1 MSDSSPAPVP
11 AQDPST
17 SSGDGP
23 SGPGEGLEWRRVHP
37 VTPFVRGWAIIVAL
51 LFVVAQQ
58 SFDGIPYGEIV
69 DDLARIWWVLALG
82 VLGVLLL
89 VFGFAALAWRMTSYA
104 VDDDAAHLRKGIL
117 FRQQRH
123 ARLDR
128 LQAVDVR
135 QPLLARIFGLAE
147 LTLEVAGGTDSAVAI
162 GFLRL
167 DEATALRADLLARAA
182 GVKARRAAGASTAR
196 TVDGATGTVARPGTG
211 AGTDDGAGP
220 GAESATSS
228 AAPVDGTAPGGVPT
242 EAADLSTV
250 PAVPVEAPEN
260 QVYEVPPGRLV
271 ASLIRLPAVWI
282 ILLVLVLV
290 GLGVA
295 ATRNFGILFSLLP
308 GLLGVATF
316 LFNRFAG
323 EFGFRAAVSPDGIR
337 LRHGLLETRAQTIPP
352 GRVQAI
358 ELTQGIWWRGK
369 DWWRIK
375 VNVAGYGIEGN
386 DTQSVL
392 LPVGTRQE
400 ALTALW
406 LVLPDLGTQDPAALV
421 DEGLTGDSRTDASF
435 TTSPRRARV
444 LDPLTWRRNGFV
456 VTDRALLLRGGRLT
470 RRLAVVPHE
479 RTQSLGVEQG
489 PWQRRRGVASFT
501 VHSTPGPIS
510 PAVYHLDAPDAA
522 RLIAEQAV
530 RARTARAQQTPERWM
545 ETVAAVAAARP
556 DAQPD
561 TQQGSGP
568 ADGAAQPGTTPA
580 RREDDA

>member
-1 MSDSSPAPVP
+1 MSDSGPAPVP
-11 AQDPST
+11 AQHPPE
-17 SSGDGP
+17 SSGPAP
-23 SGPGEGLEWRRVHP
+23 SSEGLEWRRVHP

-58 SFDGIPYGEIV
+58 SFDGVPYGEIV
-69 DDLARIWWVLALG
+69 DDLARIWWVFALG

-167 DEATALRADLLARAA
+167 DDATALRADLLARAA
-182 GVKARRAAGASTAR
+182 GVRARRAGGAP
-196 TVDGATGTVARPGTG
+196 TGT
-211 AGTDDGAGP
+211 AG
-220 GAESATSS
+220 
-228 AAPVDGTAPGGVPT
+228 
-242 EAADLSTV
+242 TV
-250 PAVPVEAPEN
+250 PAEPAAPGSGAPGPDAQQPDVPWVEPGTPDAGGAPQEPAPVAAVEAPEN
-260 QVYEVPPGRLV
+260 QVYEVPPGRLL
-271 ASLIRLPAVWI
+271 ASLVRLPAVWI
-282 ILLVLVLV
+282 SLLLLL
-290 GLGVA
+290 GLGVTVA
-295 ATRNFGILFSLLP
+295 VTRNFGVLFSMLP
-308 GLLGVATF
+308 ALFGVGTF

-358 ELTQGIWWRGK
+358 QLTQGFWWRGK

-375 VNVAGYGIEGN
+375 VNVAGYGVEG
-386 DTQSVL
+386 TEGVQSVL

-400 ALTALW
+400 ALTAMW
-406 LVLPDLGTQDPAALV
+406 LVLPDLGTDDPAALV
-421 DEGLTGDSRTDASF
+421 DEGLTGDARTDRTF
-435 TTSPRRARV
+435 TTSPRRALI
-444 LDPLTWRRNGFV
+444 LDPLTWRRNGFA
-456 VTDRALLLRGGRLT
+456 VTERALLLRGGRLT
-470 RRLAVVPHE
+470 RRLIVVPHE
-479 RTQSLGVEQG
+479 RTQSLGLEQG

-510 PAVYHLDAPDAA
+510 PAVHHLDAPDAA
-522 RLIAEQAV
+522 RLIDEQAE
-530 RARTARAQQTPERWM
+530 RARTARSHQTPERWM

-556 DAQPD
+556 DGPSD
-561 TQQGSGP
+561 TRTGARADAPSDARPAPGP
-568 ADGAAQPGTTPA
+568 APA
-580 RREDDA
+580 RPEEDA

>member
-1 MSDSSPAPVP
+1 MSD
-11 AQDPST
+11 Q
-17 SSGDGP
+17 
-23 SGPGEGLEWRRVHP
+23 EWHRVHP
-37 VTPFVRGWAIIVAL
+37 VTPFVRGWAVIVAL
-51 LFVVAQQ
+51 LFIVTQQ
-58 SFDGIPYGEIV
+58 SFDGVPYGEIV
-69 DDLARIWWVLALG
+69 DDLARLWWVLALG
-82 VLGVLLL
+82 VFAVLVI
-89 VFGFAALAWRMTSYA
+89 VFGYAALAWRMTSYA

-167 DEATALRADLLARAA
+167 DDATELRADLLARAA
-182 GVKARRAAGASTAR
+182 GVKARRAGVAAASVTDGTAGTAAQPG
-196 TVDGATGTVARPGTG
+196 TAAGPAAVPADGAEPGTG
-211 AGTDDGAGP
+211 EATDGA
-220 GAESATSS
+220 A
-228 AAPVDGTAPGGVPT
+228 DGTPSGAPSPVADGV
-242 EAADLSTV
+242 AV
-250 PAVPVEAPEN
+250 PGVPVEAPEN

-271 ASLIRLPAVWI
+271 GSLVRLPAVWI
-282 ILLVLVLV
+282 SLGLLVA
-290 GLGVA
+290 VA
-295 ATRNFGILFSLLP
+295 VAVASTGNFGLLFSLLP
-308 GLLGVATF
+308 AVVGVATF

-358 ELTQGIWWRGK
+358 ELTQSLWWRGK

-375 VNVAGYGIEGN
+375 VNVAGYGTEGT
-386 DTQSVL
+386 DTQSIL
-392 LPVGTRQE
+392 LPVGPRQE
-400 ALTALW
+400 ALTAMW

-421 DEGLTGDSRTDASF
+421 DEGLTGDSRTDTRF
-435 TTSPRRARV
+435 TTSPRRALI

-456 VTDRALLLRGGRLT
+456 VTERALLLRGGRLT
-470 RRLAVVPHE
+470 RRLTVVPHE
-479 RTQSLGVEQG
+479 RTQSLGLAQG

-510 PAVYHLDAPDAA
+510 PAVHHLDAPDAA

-530 RARTARAQQTPERWM
+530 RARTARAHQTPERWM
-545 ETVAAVAAARP
+545 ETVAAVAAA
-556 DAQPD
+556 
-561 TQQGSGP
+561 
-568 ADGAAQPGTTPA
+568 QPGA
-580 RREDDA
+580 RAEGDA

>member
-1 MSDSSPAPVP
+1 VSDSGPAPVP
-11 AQDPST
+11 AQQPPEPSVAA
-17 SSGDGP
+17 SSD
-23 SGPGEGLEWRRVHP
+23 EGLRWRRVHP

-51 LFVVAQQ
+51 LFIVAQQ
-58 SFDGIPYGEIV
+58 SFEGIPYGELV
-69 DDLARIWWVLALG
+69 DDLARIWWVFALG

-135 QPLLARIFGLAE
+135 QPLLARLFGLAE

-167 DEATALRADLLARAA
+167 DDATELRADLLARAA
-182 GVKARRAAGASTAR
+182 GVKARRSGGPREDAAAEPGAVPADAEGVPGGDEGAVPDGGASPP
-196 TVDGATGTVARPGTG
+196 VPPG
-211 AGTDDGAGP
+211 
-220 GAESATSS
+220 
-228 AAPVDGTAPGGVPT
+228 PT
-242 EAADLSTV
+242 
-250 PAVPVEAPEN
+250 EAPEN
-260 QVYEVPPGRLV
+260 QVYEVPPGRLLG
-271 ASLIRLPAVWI
+271 SLVRLPAVWI
-282 ILLVLVLV
+282 SLVLLVA
-290 GLGVA
+290 LGVA
-295 ATRNFGILFSLLP
+295 VALTRNFGLLFSMLP
-308 GLLGVATF
+308 AVLGVGTF

-358 ELTQGIWWRGK
+358 QLTQGFWWRGK

-375 VNVAGYGIEGN
+375 VNVAGYGIEGS
-386 DTQSVL
+386 DGVQSVL

-400 ALTALW
+400 ALTAMW
-406 LVLPDLGTQDPAALV
+406 LVLPDLGTDDPAALV
-421 DEGLTGDSRTDASF
+421 DEGLTGDARTDREF
-435 TTSPRRARV
+435 TTSPRRARI
-444 LDPLTWRRNGFV
+444 LDPLTWRRNGFA
-456 VTDRALLLRGGRLT
+456 VTGRALLLRGGRLT
-470 RRLAVVPHE
+470 RRLTVVPHE
-479 RTQSLGVEQG
+479 RTQSLGIEQG

-522 RLIAEQAV
+522 RLLDEQSV
-530 RARTARAQQTPERWM
+530 RARTARSHQTPERWM
-545 ETVAAVAAARP
+545 ETVAAVAASRTP
-556 DAQPD
+556 DHTDDRSPGRSSA
-561 TQQGSGP
+561 
-568 ADGAAQPGTTPA
+568 ADGDAGAGGADRAGGDAGGTSP
-580 RREDDA
+580 EDGA

>member
-1 MSDSSPAPVP
+1 MSDSGPVP
-11 AQDPST
+11 SSASRPAQSPE
-17 SSGDGP
+17 P
-23 SGPGEGLEWRRVHP
+23 PAQQQWRRVHP
-37 VTPFVRGWAIIVAL
+37 VTPFVRGWAVIVAL

-58 SFDGIPYGEIV
+58 SFDGVPYGEIV
-69 DDLARIWWVLALG
+69 DDLARLWWVFALG
-82 VLGVLLL
+82 VLVVLSI
-89 VFGFAALAWRMTSYA
+89 VFGYAALAWRMTSYA

-167 DEATALRADLLARAA
+167 DDATELRADLLARAA
-182 GVKARRAAGASTAR
+182 GVKARRAGAVT
-196 TVDGATGTVARPGTG
+196 
-211 AGTDDGAGP
+211 AGTTAPAVATDDSGTA
-220 GAESATSS
+220 
-228 AAPVDGTAPGGVPT
+228 AAPVPDAEAEAPRGSAV
-242 EAADLSTV
+242 AADAPDPAVLGATV
-250 PAVPVEAPEN
+250 PAEAPEN

-271 ASLIRLPAVWI
+271 ASLVRLPVVWI
-282 ILLVLVLV
+282 ILAVLIAV
-290 GLGVA
+290 GVGVA

-308 GLLGVATF
+308 ALLGVGTF

-375 VNVAGYGIEGN
+375 VNVAGYGVEGT

-392 LPVGTRQE
+392 LPVGPRQE

-421 DEGLTGDSRTDASF
+421 DEGLTGDARTDVSF
-435 TTSPRRARV
+435 TTSPRRARI

-479 RTQSLGVEQG
+479 RTQSLGLEQG

-510 PAVYHLDAPDAA
+510 PAVHHLDAPDAA

-545 ETVAAVAAARP
+545 ETVAAVAAAQS

-561 TQQGSGP
+561 TQPDMQPDAGP
-568 ADGAAQPGTTPA
+568 ARPEG
-580 RREDDA
+580 DA

>member
-1 MSDSSPAPVP
+1 MSD
-11 AQDPST
+11 Q
-17 SSGDGP
+17 
-23 SGPGEGLEWRRVHP
+23 EWRRVHP
-37 VTPFVRGWAIIVAL
+37 VTPFVRGWAVIVAL
-51 LFVVAQQ
+51 LFIVAQQ
-58 SFDGIPYGEIV
+58 SFDGVPYGEIL
-69 DDLARIWWVLALG
+69 DDVARLWWVFALG
-82 VLGVLLL
+82 VLGLL
-89 VFGFAALAWRMTSYA
+89 VVIFGYAALAWRMTSYA

-182 GVKARRAAGASTAR
+182 GVKARRSGTAPATAAAAGAGGTATA
-196 TVDGATGTVARPGTG
+196 TVGTGDGTGSAVADVGAPDADAPDGAAPDAAAPEAP
-211 AGTDDGAGP
+211 AGPDAPADQPPDTDDAP
-220 GAESATSS
+220 
-228 AAPVDGTAPGGVPT
+228 AAVL
-242 EAADLSTV
+242 AA
-250 PAVPVEAPEN
+250 PVEAPEN

-271 ASLIRLPAVWI
+271 ASLVRLPAVW
-282 ILLVLVLV
+282 LALVALVAV
-290 GLGVA
+290 GVVVA
-295 ATRNFGILFSLLP
+295 VTRNVGILFSMLP
-308 GLLGVATF
+308 ALLGVATF

-375 VNVAGYGIEGN
+375 VNVAGYGIEGT

-392 LPVGTRQE
+392 LPVGPREE

-406 LVLPDLGTQDPAALV
+406 LVLPELGTPDPAALV
-421 DEGLTGDSRTDASF
+421 DEGLTGDSRTDTSF
-435 TTSPRRARV
+435 TTSPRRARI

-479 RTQSLGVEQG
+479 RTQSLGLGQG

-510 PAVYHLDAPDAA
+510 PAVHHLDAPDAA

-530 RARTARAQQTPERWM
+530 RARTARAHQTPERWM
-545 ETVAAVAAARP
+545 ETMAAVAAASGDDRP
-556 DAQPD
+556 EQDAGTPP
-561 TQQGSGP
+561 GP
-568 ADGAAQPGTTPA
+568 APVRPEG
-580 RREDDA
+580 DA